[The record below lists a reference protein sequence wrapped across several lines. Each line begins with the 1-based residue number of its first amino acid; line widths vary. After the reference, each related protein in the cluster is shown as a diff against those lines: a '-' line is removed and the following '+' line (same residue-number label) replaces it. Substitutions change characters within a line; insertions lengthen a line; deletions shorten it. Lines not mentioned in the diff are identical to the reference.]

1 MEHKSFEL
9 KLDEVTPDGQFQG
22 YAAVFDNVDFGKD
35 VIAKGAFAESL
46 KETGGK
52 IPILNHHDPAHQIGW
67 NLEAR
72 EDEHG
77 LFVRGQ
83 LDLNVQAARE
93 RHSLMRMAAKVGGK
107 SGLSI
112 GFQTLREE
120 AYPEDF
126 SIRQLKEVRLFEYS
140 LVTFPMN
147 PQAGVTRVKARQGS
161 LRRSLEL
168 LRDAFECD
176 A

>member
-1 MEHKSFEL
+1 MEHKSFEF
-9 KLDEVTPDGQFQG
+9 KLGEVTPDGQFQG
-22 YAAVFDNVDFGKD
+22 YAAVFGNVDLGKD
-35 VIAKGAFAESL
+35 VIQKGAFEETL
-46 KETGGK
+46 RETGGK
-52 IPILNHHDPAHQIGW
+52 IPILNHHNPAQQIGW

-120 AYPEDF
+120 ACPDDF
-126 SIRQLKEVRLFEYS
+126 SIRQLKEVRLLEYS

-147 PQAGVTRVKARQGS
+147 PQAGITQVKAGQDTLRGS
-161 LRRSLEL
+161 LES
-168 LRDAFECD
+168 LRDTINV
-176 A
+176 